1 MNARP
6 FFNNESQSTMRSGLF
21 ITGTDTGV
29 GKTYI
34 TALIAR
40 DLRASGIPVGVFKP
54 ACSGAEFS
62 AVGEPVW
69 PDLVALSDAAQIV
82 DLDRICPYR
91 LRAPLAPPVAA
102 RAENITLDL
111 QEMLAGFRRWQTDDE
126 RCVLVE
132 GVGGLLCPLTETHS
146 IADFALLTELPLLIV
161 ARLGLGTINHTL
173 LTIDVAQRRGLL
185 IAGVVL
191 NDAQAEADSLA
202 AQTNLA
208 ELRRCA
214 PVPILGVVRH
224 NETSLCLSL
233 DRHAARIAWPI
244 RGV

>member
-1 MNARP
+1 MHP
-6 FFNNESQSTMRSGLF
+6 GLF

-40 DLRASGIPVGVFKP
+40 ELRAAGVAVGVFKP
-54 ACSGAEFS
+54 ACSGAEID
-62 AVGEPVW
+62 AVGELFW
-69 PDLVALSDAAQIV
+69 PDLAALSDAAQIA

-102 RAENITLDL
+102 RAEGVTLDI
-111 QEMLAGFRRWQTDDE
+111 ENMLAGFRHWQAEGE
-126 RCVLVE
+126 RRVLVE

-146 IADFALLTELPLLIV
+146 IADFAALTELPLLIV

-173 LTIDVAQRRGLL
+173 LTIEVAQHRGLS

-191 NDAQAEADSLA
+191 NDAQNEADSLA
-202 AQTNLA
+202 ARTNVA
-208 ELRRCA
+208 ELRRCSS
-214 PVPILGVVRH
+214 VPILGVVRH
-224 NETSLCLSL
+224 HESSLCLSL
-233 DRHAARIAWPI
+233 DPDAARIAWPI
-244 RGV
+244 AGV